1 MPNIGKMPITHNQ
14 FVTRILGIVL
24 AILSILIV
32 LSGVLLS
39 VRLVQYIK
47 IDDKELNLTTNM
59 DADFDLFSVEYTN
72 AAGEI
77 TVSGTEGQAV
87 VAPGTSV
94 EYTIRLRNA
103 DKIALDYVLSPEVTM
118 TSDYHIPIMIRML
131 DINLNYLI
139 GDEKTWVPIEELEDL
154 SVERTLVRGESTEY
168 YFQWKWEFESG
179 NDAYDTEL
187 GIAANEENVGLEV
200 TFNLLAEANTEIGKN
215 GGIMRSELGDVLFA
229 VIVFALLASAII
241 LNIIILVKKH
251 KHEAA

>member
-1 MPNIGKMPITHNQ
+1 MPNTGKMPITPNQ
-14 FVTRILGIVL
+14 FVTRMLGAVL
-24 AILSILIV
+24 TILSILTV

-39 VRLVQYIK
+39 IRLVQYIK
-47 IDDKELNLTTNM
+47 IDDKELRLTTNM
-59 DADFDLFSVEYTN
+59 DAEFDLFSVEYAN
-72 AAGEI
+72 DAGEI

-103 DKIALDYVLSPEVTM
+103 DKTALDYVLSPAVKG
-118 TSDYHIPIMIRML
+118 TSDYRVPILVRML
-131 DINLNYLI
+131 DTEHTYLI
-139 GDEKTWVPIEELEDL
+139 GDEKTWVTIEELEDF

-215 GGIMRSELGDVLFA
+215 GGLMKSGLGDILFA
-229 VIVFALLASAII
+229 GVTFVMLGGAIS
-241 LNIIILVKKH
+241 LNVIILVKKR
-251 KHEAA
+251 KHEAI

>member
-1 MPNIGKMPITHNQ
+1 
-14 FVTRILGIVL
+14 
-24 AILSILIV
+24 
-32 LSGVLLS
+32 
-39 VRLVQYIK
+39 
-47 IDDKELNLTTNM
+47 
-59 DADFDLFSVEYTN
+59 VEYTN

-94 EYTIRLRNA
+94 ECTIRLRNA
-103 DKIALDYVLSPEVTM
+103 DKIALDYVLSPEVTR

-139 GDEKTWVPIEELEDL
+139 GDEKTWVPIEELTGL
-154 SVERTLVRGESTEY
+154 SVEQTLVRGESTEY

-229 VIVFALLASAII
+229 VIVFVLLGSAII
-241 LNIIILVKKH
+241 LNVIILVKKNKH
-251 KHEAA
+251 KAA

>member
-1 MPNIGKMPITHNQ
+1 M
-14 FVTRILGIVL
+14 LGIVL

-77 TVSGTEGQAV
+77 TVSGTEGEAV

-103 DKIALDYVLSPEVTM
+103 DKTALDYVLSPEVTM
-118 TSDYHIPIMIRML
+118 TSDYHLPIMIRML

-139 GDEKTWVPIEELEDL
+139 GDAKTWVPIEELTGL
-154 SVERTLVRGESTEY
+154 SVEQTLVRGESTEY

-179 NDAYDTEL
+179 DDAYDTAL
-187 GIAANEENVGLEV
+187 GIAASEEDVGLEV
-200 TFNLLAEANTEIGKN
+200 AFNLLAEANTEIGKN
-215 GGIMRSELGDVLFA
+215 GGIMKSGLGDILFA
-229 VIVFALLASAII
+229 GVAFVMLSSAIALNVI
-241 LNIIILVKKH
+241 LLVKKR